1 LNPENRGAAIGGFAG
16 SHIVD
21 GRVNGRSWYQ
31 VKLGHRHG
39 HGYAPLL
46 RPDHYRYRDY

>member
-21 GRVNGRSWYQ
+21 GRVKGRNWDQ

-39 HGYAPLL
+39 HAPRL
-46 RPDHYRYRDY
+46 RPDHYSYRDY